1 MDSLRVVCVGGGL
14 GAPTVMAG
22 LRAYTSDITGLI
34 AVTDSG
40 RSTGK
45 VRIALNVPAPGDLR
59 SALTVLAE
67 GDPAL
72 VRLFSHRFETEK
84 SEELNGMAFGNL
96 FLAALTQQEG
106 SFLRAVEEASRLLR
120 IRGRVL
126 PVTLYNTHLCAK
138 LADGSVVEEE
148 VNVRA
153 TGKAPIERIYLKDD
167 DVRATDGSVEAI
179 AAADLITLGPGSL
192 FTTVCACLLV
202 PQIARAIADAQ
213 GLVVYV
219 ANTTT
224 QPGQTDGFSIADHV
238 RVVSD
243 NLGGSGLDIVL
254 VNDDP
259 PPDHLRAHYAERGV
273 SYLEPM
279 AAELAK
285 VEDLGVR
292 AVAAPV
298 IDKWSGPRDLWLK
311 QDTLALL
318 LEQSASLKAR
328 PSSGGL
334 AGRTVALIFE
344 KPSLRTRLSFDVG
357 IAQLG
362 GHCVYLS
369 PAEVG
374 LGRRESVS
382 DVARVTSRMADAVVL
397 RVNAHETIEEF
408 ARYSEVPVIN
418 GLSDL
423 SHPCQG
429 LADIFTIRERKGPDL
444 RGVAIA
450 YIGDG
455 NNVAHSLMLCVAKTG
470 GSPRLA

>member
-1 MDSLRVVCVGGGL
+1 MTGLKVVCVGGGL

-22 LRAYTSDITGLI
+22 LRRYTEDITGLI

-45 VRIALNVPAPGDLR
+45 VRIALDVPAPGDIR

-72 VRLFSHRFETEK
+72 VRLFSHRFETDK

-153 TGKAPIERIYLKDD
+153 IGKAPIER
-167 DVRATDGSVEAI
+167 
-179 AAADLITLGPGSL
+179 
-192 FTTVCACLLV
+192 
-202 PQIARAIADAQ
+202 ARAIADAE

-243 NLGGSGLDIVL
+243 YLGGSGLDMVL
-254 VNDDP
+254 VNDDSP
-259 PPDHLRAHYAERGV
+259 PEHLRAHYAERGV
-273 SYLEPM
+273 TYLEPT
-279 AAELAK
+279 AEELAK

-292 AVAAPV
+292 AVTAPV

-311 QDTLALL
+311 QDTIRHDAARVATALL
-318 LEQSASLKAR
+318 
-328 PSSGGL
+328 
-334 AGRTVALIFE
+334 
-344 KPSLRTRLSFDVG
+344 RLVD
-357 IAQLG
+357 
-362 GHCVYLS
+362 
-369 PAEVG
+369 E
-374 LGRRESVS
+374 RR
-382 DVARVTSRMADAVVL
+382 
-397 RVNAHETIEEF
+397 
-408 ARYSEVPVIN
+408 
-418 GLSDL
+418 
-423 SHPCQG
+423 
-429 LADIFTIRERKGPDL
+429 
-444 RGVAIA
+444 
-450 YIGDG
+450 
-455 NNVAHSLMLCVAKTG
+455 
-470 GSPRLA
+470 PRLRALP